1 MLPAFTC
8 AYAISNLWS
17 ICLKLN
23 ILRSE
28 TVATRAT
35 RDKIRV
41 LLHVFFIYLASDTIE
56 E

>member
-8 AYAISNLWS
+8 ASAISNLWS

-28 TVATRAT
+28 TVATQAT